1 MSTVTIFIG
10 AIILL
15 ELILIGSVLTIL
27 TNALKTTGRNTNPT
41 LLIGIILIIWLAGIT
56 FLNFTI
62 GVRTNGLFIGV
73 GIPVLIG
80 VFLLLWK
87 PYREVIKAI
96 PQENYM
102 KLQALRMFFGAL
114 FLIEIFF
121 GVLPNWFRNLAGW
134 GDIAAGIAG
143 LIAVILI
150 ARLGVK
156 KSHVIAANAVG
167 ILDFLI
173 VLPLGLFVVVADAP
187 IGLTINLIP
196 LFAVPLFILQ
206 HIYSLTYLKK

>member
-1 MSTVTIFIG
+1 MNAVTIFIG
-10 AIILL
+10 SIILL
-15 ELILIGSVLTIL
+15 ELILIGSILTIL
-27 TNALKTTGRNTNPT
+27 SNALKATGRNTKPV
-41 LLIGIILIIWLAGIT
+41 LLIGIIFLIWLTSIT
-56 FLNFTI
+56 FLNFTSGI
-62 GVRTNGLFIGV
+62 FTQGLFIGI

-80 VFLLLWK
+80 VLLLLCK

-96 PQENYM
+96 PQKSYM
-102 KLQALRMFFGAL
+102 KLQALRILFGSL

-121 GVLPNWFRNLAGW
+121 GVLPDWFRNLAGW
-134 GDIAAGIAG
+134 GDIAAGVAG
-143 LIAVILI
+143 LIAFILI

-156 KSHVIAANAVG
+156 KSQVIAANMVG

-173 VLPLGLFVVVADAP
+173 VLPLGLFIVVADAP
-187 IGLTINLIP
+187 IGLSINLIP